1 MRGRF
6 CQNSTASFW
15 LTDVQRQVSCKPAL
29 QILQNEGTVLAT
41 VYGRGHGRQAAET
54 RLSSNFNTK
63 KQGAAGITTAA
74 PYVAGRGAGG
84 MTGCHDDASRPESFL
99 RSQKN
104 FHTVK

>member
-41 VYGRGHGRQAAET
+41 VYGRGHGRRAAET

-63 KQGAAGITTAA
+63 KQGAAGITT
-74 PYVAGRGAGG
+74 VTVRFRG
-84 MTGCHDDASRPESFL
+84 CSLSFVDEL
-99 RSQKN
+99 LSIW
-104 FHTVK
+104 